1 MLKKNILL
9 FIQSSFYLHYQKAK
23 FVKLFFI
30 HLSMT
35 MINHND
41 YFYHKEPKFFW
52 HSVFITQSSIHSL
65 YLTILQFFSQT
76 SKE

>member
-1 MLKKNILL
+1 MTEWLSIPHIFVKLMLKKNILL

-41 YFYHKEPKFFW
+41 YFYHKEPKFF
-52 HSVFITQSSIHSL
+52 
-65 YLTILQFFSQT
+65 
-76 SKE
+76 